1 MNVAGPARVR
11 SVPLASASKRGSL
24 AFDGGA
30 GSSAAD
36 VNMYND
42 IPSFELS
49 LDDFEEYALARLKV
63 GLHTRSCILCGIIS
77 LKRQVLPSYSK
88 CALKVH
94 RLSSVMVVA
103 HGGATSF
110 QIYYAS
116 LVTPH
121 TNGRSC
127 ARSRR

>member
-63 GLHTRSCILCGIIS
+63 GLLSCIFVGIAFE
-77 LKRQVLPSYSK
+77 RQVLP
-88 CALKVH
+88 H
-94 RLSSVMVVA
+94 TRSV
-103 HGGATSF
+103 
-110 QIYYAS
+110 
-116 LVTPH
+116 P
-121 TNGRSC
+121 
-127 ARSRR
+127 